1 MKRSI
6 IFLGRGGTIL
16 VSVGVAL
23 LLVSLIPSAQL
34 STQGGKTAVPPK
46 WVQPSIEQILTPQQG
61 LQIIVTT
68 NGTLDVYI
76 LEVSSQVLY
85 EEVDDDFL
93 NLTDLEK
100 FLEANSSLIAWHNE
114 VNNGTIEHEYVPTKV
129 TNATLVF
136 SNPSSEYVP
145 VDFVV
150 SVTSRIAPGTKVLNL
165 AQWVIPIG
173 LMISLPWLIQMWK
186 RRTKR
191 KSP

>member
-1 MKRSI
+1 MKRWI

-16 VSVGVAL
+16 FSVGLAL

-34 STQGGKTAVPPK
+34 GTQGGKTAVPPK

-61 LQIIVTT
+61 LQIIVTA

-76 LEVSSQVLY
+76 LEVSSQALY
-85 EEVDDDFL
+85 QEVDNDFL

-100 FLEANSSLIAWHNE
+100 FLEANPSLIGWHNE

-145 VDFVV
+145 VDFEA
-150 SVTSRIAPGTKVLNL
+150 SITSRIAPGTKVLNL

-173 LMISLPWLIQMWK
+173 FVLSLPWLNQIWK
-186 RRTKR
+186 RRTR